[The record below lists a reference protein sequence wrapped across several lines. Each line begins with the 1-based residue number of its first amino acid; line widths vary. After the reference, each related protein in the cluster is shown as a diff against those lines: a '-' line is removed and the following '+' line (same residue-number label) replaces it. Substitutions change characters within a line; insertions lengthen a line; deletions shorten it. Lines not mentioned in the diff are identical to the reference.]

1 MSYLGIFDDKD
12 VVNCIEME
20 IIMKPK
26 QRQAAILEYLQ
37 LHGKTSVDFLAGQFA
52 TTGTTIRKDLT
63 LLEDEGAVIRTYGG
77 VVLTRDEGDQP
88 IDRKT
93 HINTAKKRRIAG
105 AAAKLINDGDSLIF
119 DAGST
124 VLQIVPY
131 LAQFNNIT
139 VMTNS
144 LTIVNELVE
153 LNNDQTIL
161 MPGGTYRKNSASFH
175 GSLAEAAFPRFS
187 FDKLFIGAD
196 GVDLN
201 AGVTTFNELH
211 GVSQAMC
218 KAAQQLILLV
228 DSSKFGRKSPNV
240 VCDLTAVN
248 ILITDRGI
256 SAEYLTALRGKGI
269 QVLLVDEV
277 DE

>member
-1 MSYLGIFDDKD
+1 
-12 VVNCIEME
+12 
-20 IIMKPK
+20 MKPK
-26 QRQAAILEYLQ
+26 QRQAAILEHLQ
-37 LHGKTSVDFLAGQFA
+37 QFGKTAVDDLAAHFA

-63 LLEDEGAVIRTYGG
+63 LLEEEGAVIRTYGG

-93 HINTAKKRRIAG
+93 HINTAKKKRIA
-105 AAAKLINDGDSLIF
+105 AAAASLINDGDSLIF

-240 VCDLTAVN
+240 VCDLTAVD

-256 SAEYLTALRGKGI
+256 SQEYLEALRGKGI

-277 DE
+277 D

>member
-1 MSYLGIFDDKD
+1 MSSIWILGDKE
-12 VVNCIEME
+12 VVNSIEME

-37 LHGKTSVDFLAGQFA
+37 LHGKTSVDDLAGQFV

-63 LLEDEGAVIRTYGG
+63 LLEEEGAVIRTYGG

-93 HINTAKKRRIAG
+93 HINTAKKKRIA
-105 AAAKLINDGDSLIF
+105 AAAASLINDGDSLIF

-196 GVDLN
+196 GVDLD